1 MFNIYLTNWIDER
14 LQNNPMISSEQL
26 IMSIPFSEGEEP
38 CMINPTIKEEMGKA
52 PSLDFT
58 VNPGMKYYNA
68 YQKLLTI
75 VRVDYVDSSRNY
87 TNTIFYGHVKTINT
101 SNLLAIKSIH
111 VEGLYSILADSPFE
125 GLEEELQ
132 VNKTAEQ
139 LFNEIIANHNSYI
152 AGDDWKHISETY
164 IEPGILDGESKK
176 RSPTSWTDSL
186 SALDQLIDNYG
197 GYMRMRHINSGLKL
211 EWFKHYYRDL
221 GNNVRPYFQLSK
233 NIIDLSSSDEIDE
246 IFTRMI
252 PVGHKA
258 YTESSSTSSKKETS
272 YIYLSPKYIR
282 VRDVSI
288 SQQELSANFQS
299 ADEFVHAEDYYGR
312 IYKTVSFQNADT
324 VDKLQ
329 SYAIDWIKK
338 NYFGA
343 LRSFTVKA
351 VDMKMIGAN
360 DNTNDMILAGDCI
373 DISYPVFDQNGNRS
387 MTPKTRLVCKS
398 AQIVLFNPEQ
408 NVYTIGIPNSAID
421 FEYGQKS
428 KKKKA
433 SATATSADQ
442 PVSAPATKPKT
453 ITWTAVRNFLL
464 RFYYS
469 YNWVTYEEAAKAHA
483 ISWRSGGINT
493 RTDKLPYATF
503 DANKP
508 LKATLDYADGIPL
521 GLTMDDVQTILDS
534 SDEPDKVIKNGW
546 TYNKLNAWYDS
557 IETTYPTRNFVYN
570 GKQYKNASV
579 LGWYRTSAVN
589 DKIKSYIAATNSNHP
604 NGYEYGVGAYNGQA
618 FAFTWSQYFATSPN
632 NSNPITIEFFFP
644 ESLRGSSMDDDV
656 SNLIDSDG
664 AADNTTAE
672 PSSWIN
678 PETGEVKVEIFPDL
692 GTVGAG
698 YAYEFNEDGTIKID
712 PATGEPVVLKD
723 QDGHPVW
730 AISLNDPITY
740 YDEQGN
746 PHTIPSGVMV
756 ANDLS
761 LPNIPSFKTEM
772 AAIHTL
778 IAANATI
785 AQLRAI
791 TADIGNYD
799 DVSDADFNTLFEVD
813 YHYTDSSGNVVL
825 PFSTKKSYQV
835 GDRVGYNNK
844 IYQFTSEH
852 SPGTWNSSQV
862 VLIGDGTKVDNVD
875 ANGNKI
881 LKVKEG
887 TRFANTTNQVQ
898 GVAGRFI
905 LNSDGSMSIM
915 EGGGIDIKRGNASFG
930 LWDEGKLSA
939 GMFVTKDNGKTY
951 TKIKGDYIN
960 IGDGNSEINLKETM
974 SVSSQGTAVFHKPI
988 LLDGHQLIIKGSG
1001 NNADSQ
1007 TNVSGTGIT
1016 LSGIGTITWPGQGP
1030 SGGAPAVSG
1039 GTLDREKVVNLINTS
1054 SVHVKITGPVSN
1066 KYTLWYLPASKSYD
1080 GSSDPSTDAGWINAG
1095 SFSRAASIKPIWSGS
1110 GAEGATGV
1118 HLKLLAHP
1126 AGDENTELDKFLL
1139 GFGENYNPTSDY
1151 GTVQIQP
1158 QSLTYDDATGILTVP
1173 YKISLMTLL
1182 EGDEEPKAMKILY
1195 TNNIDI
1201 AKNDIPI
1208 TTEPTV
1214 SFTKT
1219 DADKLGAISGKATD
1233 VFGNVSSSI
1242 TFSVS
1247 RPTGTF
1253 QDQTGSGATHRVM
1266 EFKYGSD
1273 VVGRYQVDDY
1283 WNGGGNSAYASS
1295 PTVVASPT
1303 NEERTAA
1310 GSALSLNTYYKYD
1323 VKYTNAAGD
1332 ASSAVDTK
1340 YFLTPSE
1347 THSVSISDQRDT
1359 SSKQELQNIYGSTAT
1374 LNTAFSSEQLNKN
1387 SRFYGFKVTCGTS
1400 SKYYYFQTPSATETI
1415 VTVGDWANYRLGWN
1429 ASRNMIKRS
1438 GNSILRGKEMQAG
1451 ATSAPT
1457 GYDTYTIASASIS
1470 GGSGSS
1476 VGYIATKSMGYPG
1489 DGSLGYWI
1497 DAGDTRRWS
1506 LASGYYLHL
1515 KHFGSSS
1522 GTGIV
1527 NWTV

>member
-1 MFNIYLTNWIDER
+1 MFKIYLTNWIDER

-26 IMSIPFSEGEEP
+26 IMTIPFSEGEEP

-68 YQKLLTI
+68 YKQLLTI

-139 LFNEIIANHNSYI
+139 LFDEIIANHNSYI
-152 AGDDWKHISETY
+152 AGDDWKHISERY

-197 GYMRMRHINSGLKL
+197 GYMRIRHINSGLKL

-221 GNNVRPYFQLSK
+221 GQKNMRPYFQLSK

-258 YTESSSTSSKKETS
+258 YTESSSKKETS

-282 VRDVSI
+282 VQDVPI

-299 ADEFVHAEDYYGR
+299 ADEFAHAEDYYGI

-329 SYAIDWIKK
+329 SYAVDWIKK

-442 PVSAPATKPKT
+442 PASAPATKPKT

-508 LKATLDYADGIPL
+508 LKATLDYADGIPP

-546 TYNKLNAWYDS
+546 TYNTLSAWYDS

-712 PATGEPVVLKD
+712 PDTGEPVVLKD

-778 IAANATI
+778 ISANATI
-785 AQLRAI
+785 AQLRAFTALFGNDAQAYDEDGNFI
-791 TADIGNYD
+791 GYEGTSLQTNSAGILGVSGLFQKNDDGTVKLDDNGCPILTGGGVLVKDNDAFLGLWEDGAMRAGIRAQKQDGTYYTRISGDKIIIGDSSSDVTIADIFKLRSNGSITVN
-799 DVSDADFNTLFEVD
+799 ADS
-813 YHYTDSSGNVVL
+813 YHSGDIYISSGN
-825 PFSTKKSYQV
+825 
-835 GDRVGYNNK
+835 
-844 IYQFTSEH
+844 
-852 SPGTWNSSQV
+852 
-862 VLIGDGTKVDNVD
+862 
-875 ANGNKI
+875 
-881 LKVKEG
+881 
-887 TRFANTTNQVQ
+887 
-898 GVAGRFI
+898 
-905 LNSDGSMSIM
+905 SDGRS
-915 EGGGIDIKRGNASFG
+915 
-930 LWDEGKLSA
+930 WDGKLSA
-939 GMFVTKDNGKTY
+939 KYVTLGSKLLFPDSDSLNPLNSTTYLDQERCGELIYGGSHVKAIDNN
-951 TKIKGDYIN
+951 D
-960 IGDGNSEINLKETM
+960 
-974 SVSSQGTAVFHKPI
+974 GTA
-988 LLDGHQLIIKGSG
+988 
-1001 NNADSQ
+1001 
-1007 TNVSGTGIT
+1007 T
-1016 LSGIGTITWPGQGP
+1016 L
-1030 SGGAPAVSG
+1030 
-1039 GTLDREKVVNLINTS
+1039 
-1054 SVHVKITGPVSN
+1054 
-1066 KYTLWYLPASKSYD
+1066 YYLPACLDPNSAAD
-1080 GSSDPSTDAGWINAG
+1080 SDWIESGTFNK
-1095 SFSRAASIKPIWSGS
+1095 AASIKPIWSGS
-1110 GAEGATGV
+1110 GIEGGIGQ
-1118 HLKLLAHP
+1118 HLKLLVHP
-1126 AGDENTELDKFLL
+1126 KGNDTVELASYSI
-1139 GFGENYNPTSDY
+1139 GFGQNFNQTNDKGLVQLNTGVPEYNEVGNIRSVSIPYTLDLMA
-1151 GTVQIQP
+1151 GKADNP
-1158 QSLTYDDATGILTVP
+1158 EELVP
-1173 YKISLMTLL
+1173 SRT
-1182 EGDEEPKAMKILY
+1182 LY
-1195 TNNIDI
+1195 TN
-1201 AKNDIPI
+1201 KKTFLLSTIPI
-1208 TTEPTV
+1208 TTKPTV

-1233 VFGNVSSSI
+1233 VFGNNSSSI

-1253 QDQTGSGATHRVM
+1253 QDQTGGGATHRVM

-1283 WNGGGNSAYASS
+1283 WNGGGNSAYTSS
-1295 PTVVASPT
+1295 PVAVSNPT
-1303 NEERTAA
+1303 DDEKSAA
-1310 GSALSLNTYYKYD
+1310 GSALSYNTYYKYD
-1323 VKYTNAAGD
+1323 VKYTNASGN

-1340 YFLTPSE
+1340 YFLTPSQ
-1347 THSVSISDQRDT
+1347 TSHSISLSNRQNA

-1374 LNTAFSSEQLNKN
+1374 LNTAFTSEQLGYY
-1387 SRFYGFKVTCGTS
+1387 SRFYGFKVSCGTS
-1400 SKYYYFQTPSATETI
+1400 SKYYYFKTPDSDYAAGVNAGHDGI
-1415 VTVGDWANYRLGWN
+1415 GGGDIN
-1429 ASRNMIKRS
+1429 I
-1438 GNSILRGKEMQAG
+1438 
-1451 ATSAPT
+1451 TAPT
-1457 GYDTYTIASASIS
+1457 KRLNKVSGMIQLKKTDGRWYDLRDYEIS
-1470 GGSGSS
+1470 LNFGFTA
-1476 VGYIATKSMGYPG
+1476 VGYKNAGENFRIAN
-1489 DGSLGYWI
+1489 
-1497 DAGDTRRWS
+1497 
-1506 LASGYYLHL
+1506 SGFYYY
-1515 KHFGSSS
+1515 SSQS
-1522 GTGIV
+1522 
-1527 NWTV
+1527 W